1 MILWGTGGGVGVNKQ
16 MNNSNKIKTDWIVTI
31 VPVATVIVMALMFA
45 FQTEKIT
52 AAMEGVR
59 DFFVN
64 DLGFTYIIVGLF
76 MLIVSI
82 WVAFSKFGNIKLGNV
97 DKPEYST
104 FSWGSMVFTST
115 MAADVLYWSI
125 IEWAYYAM
133 EDPFGLG
140 ETRTMVDFQNIMPAY
155 SMFHWGP
162 MGWVFYI
169 LPAAA
174 FAYMIY
180 IKKAKFETLSEGCR
194 PILGKKVD
202 GPLGRLIDIF
212 CIVGLLA
219 GCATIFSVAT
229 PMITGCIIG
238 ATGMPDSKWITIGV
252 LAFTAIVF
260 TLAVLVGMKAIEWVA
275 AKSVYLYILLGGI
288 CLFFGPTRYIIETA
302 ISAVGFTAENFI
314 KMSTWMD
321 PLRLSGSNGFGF
333 PQNWTIF
340 FYANWISWSVATP
353 LFIAKISKG
362 RTLRQLIL
370 GGYATGIA
378 ATYLSFSIFGNYS
391 MNLEVTGAM
400 DISGMLAEGAST
412 AQVIMEIM
420 STLPLSKI
428 LMVIT
433 VFTMIGLYASTFDA
447 TSLILAGFSQKHRE
461 KDTMPTKGIM
471 IFWSVV
477 LILLPIAMVFAE
489 SLLPTMKAVSVSA
502 AFPIMVIEM
511 IIIFGF
517 IKELRA
523 IGKTAPV
530 PPMKEKEKELVF
542 DEKQF
547 ETYWANYRKENN
559 ME

>member
-1 MILWGTGGGVGVNKQ
+1 
-16 MNNSNKIKTDWIVTI
+16 MNNSNKVKTDWIVTI

-52 AAMEGVR
+52 ATMEGVR
-59 DFFVN
+59 SFFVN
-64 DLGFTYIIVGLF
+64 DLGFTYILVGLL
-76 MLIVSI
+76 MLVISI

-133 EDPFGLG
+133 EDPFALG
-140 ETRTMVDFQNIMPAY
+140 ETRTLAQFQDIMPAY
-155 SMFHWGP
+155 SLFHWGP

-180 IKKAKFETLSEGCR
+180 IRKAKFETLSEGCR

-202 GPLGRLIDIF
+202 GPLGRIIDIF

-219 GCATIFSVAT
+219 GCATIFSVST

-238 ATGMPDSKWITIGV
+238 ATGIPDSKWVTIGV
-252 LAFTAIVF
+252 LVFTAVIF

-275 AKSVYLYILLGGI
+275 AKSVYLYVLLGAV
-288 CLFFGPTRYIIETA
+288 CLIFGPTRYIIESA

-321 PLRLSGSNGFGF
+321 PLRLSGSDGFGF

-340 FYANWISWSVATP
+340 FYANWIAWSVATP

-370 GGYATGIA
+370 GGYAAGIA

-391 MNLEVTGAM
+391 MHLEVSGVM
-400 DISGMLAEGAST
+400 NISGMLAEGAST
-412 AQVIMEIM
+412 AQVIMGIM
-420 STLPLSKI
+420 NTLPLSKI
-428 LMVIT
+428 LMIIT
-433 VFTMIGLYASTFDA
+433 VFTMIGLFASTFDA

-477 LILLPIAMVFAE
+477 LILLPISMVFAE
-489 SLLPTMKAVSVSA
+489 SLLPTMKAVSVCA
-502 AFPIMVIEM
+502 AFPIMIIEL

-523 IGKTAPV
+523 IGKTVPV
-530 PPMKEKEKELVF
+530 PPMKEKEKEMVY

-547 ETYWANYRKENN
+547 ETYWENYRKENN
-559 ME
+559 IE